1 MSGNSDPL
9 TEKDRLKK
17 ARDELKLK
25 GGPDRLNAAQALSPI
40 WPAEPKR
47 ALKQAKECLDLALVD
62 VLWGAECVLWDG
74 TKMVLFTS
82 VKTIADECQTLFGWK
97 VDKKD
102 GPTYKYSESFYDKE
116 NKQERAWNRVW
127 LEWIVPPSQWSVM
140 FISGLNE
147 NKNIDRWHTCTV
159 QRGLWWAM
167 ELRRPFAATN
177 KDKPLDMKGLLL
189 PRKYA
194 GKLQTCKIWCPKFLP
209 DDIDDWIQKGA
220 GSGPEDSTFDD
231 AHEGW
236 DMSLLRR

>member
-47 ALKQAKECLDLALVD
+47 ALKQAKECLGLALVD
-62 VLWGAECVLWDG
+62 VLWGVECVLWDG

-159 QRGLWWAM
+159 QRGR
-167 ELRRPFAATN
+167 ELINHIVALR
-177 KDKPLDMKGLLL
+177 L
-189 PRKYA
+189 
-194 GKLQTCKIWCPKFLP
+194 KI
-209 DDIDDWIQKGA
+209 
-220 GSGPEDSTFDD
+220 
-231 AHEGW
+231 
-236 DMSLLRR
+236 